1 MQPVNRV
8 TVALTTAL
16 PLEAS
21 LKIPSTRLQKADTNT
36 TAVKFAGDGDS
47 SGPGPD
53 DADVR
58 EDFLIIRHR
67 LTDHRIITDFRLDVT
82 PKHAAERRDIAWYR
96 TRGSPRLPFHRHRLR
111 SKLKRGPRSTVAL
124 GG

>member
-1 MQPVNRV
+1 VNRV

-47 SGPGPD
+47 SGP
-53 DADVR
+53 
-58 EDFLIIRHR
+58 
-67 LTDHRIITDFRLDVT
+67 
-82 PKHAAERRDIAWYR
+82 
-96 TRGSPRLPFHRHRLR
+96 SP
-111 SKLKRGPRSTVAL
+111 
-124 GG
+124 